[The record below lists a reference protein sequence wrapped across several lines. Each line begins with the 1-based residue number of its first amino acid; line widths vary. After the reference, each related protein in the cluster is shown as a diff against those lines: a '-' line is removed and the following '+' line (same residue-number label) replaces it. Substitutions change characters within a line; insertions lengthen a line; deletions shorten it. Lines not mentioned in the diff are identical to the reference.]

1 MHPMKTY
8 PRTVQRPKQST
19 PTLLLPGDPYFSA
32 AGHRLQAAVTWDFD
46 GDHFGL
52 IENLGALDI
61 VRTAARFQMV
71 QGNEETLTFVSE
83 ANTRAGIPYRANAA
97 GVRAKC

>member
-1 MHPMKTY
+1 M
-8 PRTVQRPKQST
+8 
-19 PTLLLPGDPYFSA
+19 
-32 AGHRLQAAVTWDFD
+32 TWDFD

-83 ANTRAGIPYRANAA
+83 ANTRAVVPYRRHRLPVFAPN
-97 GVRAKC
+97 VRRAVLVKE